1 MNKNALLELY
11 CGEKGE
17 NLNKIEKQKALIY
30 ELISAK
36 EYRPMKTKEI
46 AALLQLPKSR
56 RVELQQI
63 LDELSNEGKIG
74 LNKKGQYKKKKF
86 RMQPRNFHKTG
97 TFIGHPKGYGF
108 VEIEGE
114 EEDLYIPEDEV
125 HGALHLDKVQVQ
137 LLPKKQGKRQEAS
150 VTKILDHGITEL
162 VGTYEKMGKNRY
174 GFVIADN
181 PKFVKDVFVPI
192 EHELKA
198 NTGDKVVVTLT
209 SYGGVRQNPQGRIK
223 EVLGAVGAPGTDVLS
238 IAKEKGLP
246 MEFPSKVLK
255 QADRIPDELNE
266 GDFWGRKDLRDWTI
280 VTIDGEDAKD
290 LDDGVSLTREGDLYR
305 LGVHI
310 ADVTNYVQDHSALDR
325 EALKRGTSVYLV
337 DRVIPMLPKRLSN
350 GICSLNA
357 GEDRLTLSCIMDFDQ
372 NGNVVHHEIAETV
385 INVSRR
391 MSYTNVKKIL
401 VDEDADLIE
410 EYKDLVPMFRDME
423 KLSALIRKKREE
435 RGAIDFDFPESKVKL
450 DENGHPTEIYVYEQN
465 VATRMIEDFMLSAN
479 ETVAK
484 EFCLA
489 KIPFVYRV
497 HENPDPDKIEQV
509 LALIHSQGYHTKK
522 SGQEIKPKEVQAAL
536 AEIEGSPKEPLFS
549 RLFLRSMKQARYET
563 KCVGHFGLAAEYY
576 CHFTS
581 PIRRYP
587 DLQIHRIIKDTLRN
601 RMNESKKAYYEEILD
616 AVAEQ
621 SSQMERRA
629 EETERETIKLK
640 KAEYMADHIG
650 EIYEGTI
657 SGVTSWGIYVEL
669 SNSIEGMIHLSSLSD
684 DYYVFDEE
692 KYQVVGES
700 KGKTYGLGDP
710 MTIRVADVDVEM
722 RTIDFRLVT
731 RRK

>member
-1 MNKNALLELY
+1 MVFLINQKIAVMIETMYIVFSKLNASLENGMNEITS
-11 CGEKGE
+11 ETD
-17 NLNKIEKQKALIY
+17 KII
-30 ELISAK
+30 
-36 EYRPMKTKEI
+36 
-46 AALLQLPKSR
+46 
-56 RVELQQI
+56 
-63 LDELSNEGKIG
+63 
-74 LNKKGQYKKKKF
+74 F
-86 RMQPRNFHKTG
+86 
-97 TFIGHPKGYGF
+97 
-108 VEIEGE
+108 
-114 EEDLYIPEDEV
+114 
-125 HGALHLDKVQVQ
+125 
-137 LLPKKQGKRQEAS
+137 
-150 VTKILDHGITEL
+150 
-162 VGTYEKMGKNRY
+162 
-174 GFVIADN
+174 
-181 PKFVKDVFVPI
+181 
-192 EHELKA
+192 
-198 NTGDKVVVTLT
+198 
-209 SYGGVRQNPQGRIK
+209 
-223 EVLGAVGAPGTDVLS
+223 
-238 IAKEKGLP
+238 
-246 MEFPSKVLK
+246 
-255 QADRIPDELNE
+255 
-266 GDFWGRKDLRDWTI
+266 
-280 VTIDGEDAKD
+280 TIDGEDAKD

-357 GEDRLTLSCIMDFDQ
+357 GEDRLTLSCIMDFDK
-372 NGNVVHHEIAETV
+372 NGNIVHHEIGETV
-385 INVSRR
+385 INVKRR
-391 MSYTNVKKIL
+391 MTYTNVKKIL
-401 VDEDADLIE
+401 VDKDPDLMQ
-410 EYKDLVPMFRDME
+410 EYKEFVPMFQDMQE
-423 KLSALIRKKREE
+423 LSSIIRSKREK

-450 DENGHPTEIYVYEQN
+450 DENGHPTEVYIYEQN
-465 VATRMIEDFMLSAN
+465 VATRIIEDFMLSAN

-489 KIPFVYRV
+489 QIPFVYRV

-509 LALIHSQGYHTKK
+509 LALIHSQGYHAKK

-536 AEIEGSPKEPLFS
+536 AEIEGSSKEPLFS
-549 RLFLRSMKQARYET
+549 RLFLRSMKQARYST
-563 KCVGHFGLAAEYY
+563 KCIGHFGLAAEYY

-601 RMNESKKAYYEEILD
+601 RMNEAKKAYYEEFLD

-650 EIYEGTI
+650 EVFEGVI

-669 SNSIEGMIHLSSLSD
+669 PNSIEGMIHLSSLSD

-700 KGKTYGLGDP
+700 RGKVYSLGDP
-710 MTIRVADVDVEM
+710 LTIRVAEVDVEN

-731 RRK
+731 RRG

>member
-1 MNKNALLELY
+1 MDKKY
-11 CGEKGE
+11 EKR
-17 NLNKIEKQKALIY
+17 KALIY

-46 AALLQLPKSR
+46 AALLQIPKSG
-56 RVELQQI
+56 RVDLQKI
-63 LDELSNEGKIG
+63 LDDLSNEGKIG
-74 LNKKGQYKKKKF
+74 LNKKGQYKKKKL

-97 TFIGHPKGYGF
+97 TFVGHPRGYGF
-108 VEIEGE
+108 VELEGE
-114 EEDLYIPEDEV
+114 EEDLYVPESEV

-137 LLPKKQGKRQEAS
+137 LLPKKQGKRQEAT

-162 VGTYEKMGKNRY
+162 VGTYERKDKNRY

-181 PKFVKDVFVPI
+181 PKFTKDIFIPI

-198 NTGDKVVVTLT
+198 CSGDKVVVTLT
-209 SYGGVRQNPQGRIK
+209 SYGGIRQNPQGRIK
-223 EVLGAVGAPGTDVLS
+223 EVLGAEGSPGTDIMS

-266 GDFWGRKDLRDWTI
+266 GDFYGRKDLRDWTI

-357 GEDRLTLSCIMDFDQ
+357 GEDRLTLSCIMDFDKD
-372 NGNVVHHEIAETV
+372 GNIIHHEIAETV
-385 INVSRR
+385 INVKRR

-401 VDEDADLIE
+401 VDRDPELID
-410 EYKDLVPMFRDME
+410 EYRELVPMFEDMQE
-423 KLSALIRKKREE
+423 LSSIIRKKREG
-435 RGAIDFDFPESKVKL
+435 RGAINFDFPESKVKL
-450 DENGHPTEIYVYEQN
+450 DENGHPIEVYIYEQN
-465 VATRMIEDFMLSAN
+465 VATRIIEDFMLSAN

-484 EFCLA
+484 EFCMK

-497 HENPDPDKIEQV
+497 HEEPDSDKIEQV
-509 LALIHSQGYHTKK
+509 LALIHHQGYHTKK
-522 SGQEIKPKEVQAAL
+522 SGQNITPKEVQFAL
-536 AEIEGSPKEPLFS
+536 AEIEGSPSEPLFS

-563 KCVGHFGLAAEYY
+563 TCIGHFGLAAKYY

-601 RMNESKKAYYEEILD
+601 RMNESKKVYYEEFL
-616 AVAEQ
+616 AQVAEH
-621 SSQMERRA
+621 SSLMERRA

-650 EIYEGTI
+650 EIYEGVI

-669 SNSIEGMIHLSSLSD
+669 PNSIEGMVHLSTLSD
-684 DYYVFDEE
+684 DYYEFDEA
-692 KYQVVGES
+692 KYQVIGES
-700 KGKTYGLGDP
+700 KGKVYSLGDAVR
-710 MTIRVADVDVEM
+710 IRVLDADINQ
-722 RTIDFRLVT
+722 RTIDFKLI
-731 RRK
+731 KKI

>member
-1 MNKNALLELY
+1 MDKND
-11 CGEKGE
+11 KR
-17 NLNKIEKQKALIY
+17 KALIY
-30 ELISAK
+30 ELISSK

-46 AALLQLPKSR
+46 AALLQLHKSQ

-74 LNKKGQYKKKKF
+74 LNKKGQYKKKKL
-86 RMQPRNFHKTG
+86 RVLPRNFHKTG
-97 TFIGHPKGYGF
+97 TFIGHPNGF
-108 VEIEGE
+108 GFLEIEGE
-114 EEDLYIPEDEV
+114 DEDLFIPENEV

-137 LLPKKQGKRQEAS
+137 LLPQKSGRRQEAS

-162 VGTYEKMGKNRY
+162 VGIYEKKERNRY
-174 GFVIADN
+174 GFVVADN
-181 PKFVKDVFVPI
+181 PKFVKDIFIPI
-192 EHELKA
+192 EHECNA
-198 NTGDKVVVTLT
+198 HAGDKVVVTLT
-209 SYGGVRQNPQGRIK
+209 SYGGIRQNPQGRIK
-223 EVLGAVGAPGTDVLS
+223 QVIGAEGAPGTDVMS
-238 IAKEKGLP
+238 IAMDKGLP
-246 MEFPSKVLK
+246 IEFPAKVLK
-255 QADRIPDELNE
+255 QADRIPNQLNE
-266 GDFWGRKDLRDWTI
+266 GDFYGRRDLRDWTI

-357 GEDRLTLSCIMDFDQ
+357 GEDRLTLSCIMDFDKD
-372 NGNVVHHEIAETV
+372 GNMVHHEIAETV
-385 INVSRR
+385 VNVCRR
-391 MSYTNVKKIL
+391 MTYTNVKKIL
-401 VDEDADLIE
+401 VDKDPELME
-410 EYKDLVPMFRDME
+410 EYKDLVTMFEDMQE
-423 KLSALIRKKREE
+423 LSAIIRKKREK
-435 RGAIDFDFPESKVKL
+435 RGAIDFDFPESKVRL
-450 DENGHPTEIYVYEQN
+450 DENGRPTEVYIYEQN
-465 VATRMIEDFMLSAN
+465 VATRIIEDFMLSAN

-484 EFCLA
+484 EFHLA
-489 KIPFVYRV
+489 EIPFVYRI

-509 LALIHSQGYHTKK
+509 LALIHKQGYHTKK
-522 SGQEIKPKEVQAAL
+522 SGQEITPKEVQAAL
-536 AEIEGSPKEPLFS
+536 AEIEGSPVEPLFS
-549 RLFLRSMKQARYET
+549 RLFLRSMKQAKYDT
-563 KCVGHFGLAAEYY
+563 KCIGHFGLAAQYY

-601 RMNESKKAYYEEILD
+601 RMNEAKKAYYEEFLD
-616 AVAEQ
+616 SVAEH
-621 SSQMERRA
+621 SSMMERRA

-650 EIYEGTI
+650 EIFEGVI

-669 SNSIEGMIHLSSLSD
+669 PNSIEGMVHLSSISD

-692 KYQVVGES
+692 NYQVVGES
-700 KGKTYGLGDP
+700 KGKIYKLGDP
-710 MTIRVADVDVEM
+710 VTIKVWEVDENLH
-722 RTIDFRLVT
+722 TIDFRLLT